1 MKNMLFIVV
10 LISVGM
16 HIDAYKII
24 GEEMVPGAYGAAGFR
39 ASDTFIPF
47 EGGRV
52 DYVLVV
58 PTDMMVMIESLNQ
71 GVQIHNYLFVQLEP
85 SEKSAVEDTLR
96 KLDQGAFV
104 NDALIASVEKKSSIT
119 ATVLKDFQKM
129 ASYTGRVVTVKSVL
143 GALQSKK

>member
-10 LISVGM
+10 SMSVM
-16 HIDAYKII
+16 HMNAYKVV
-24 GEEMVPGAYGAAGFR
+24 GEAMAPGAYEAGGFR

-52 DYVLVV
+52 DYTLVA

-85 SEKSAVEDTLR
+85 SEKSAVKGTLR

-129 ASYTGRVVTVKSVL
+129 AEYTGRAVTVKSVL
-143 GALQSKK
+143 DALQSKK